1 MRADLMRSLS
11 ICLLAISFAATAADA
26 PPKLPQGV
34 GLVLGGGG
42 ARGLAHLGV
51 IAELERL
58 RIPIS
63 CIAGTSAGAL
73 VGGSYASG
81 LSVEEMER
89 EVTHAD
95 WDKLLAGVPER
106 KDRPYVRKKDDR
118 SNLLDVTLGL
128 DANGLV
134 LPRAAVS
141 TQQIETFLRKLTRDT
156 SVADFDTL
164 PIPFTALATD
174 LASGDA
180 VEFRSGDLMIA
191 MRSSMA
197 VPGVFDPIRENGRL
211 LVDGMLV
218 RNVPVQNVK
227 GRCADTVIV
236 VDVGTPLT
244 PIDEIKTLL
253 DISAQQS
260 NIFVRRNVS
269 EQLARMGPGDVLI
282 EPKLKGYSPADFA
295 LAPELIKKGREA
307 AIANEDKLAAFS
319 VSPAEYEAWK
329 RALAAR
335 LAAQPSTYDVVKVE
349 ETRFVPESHVRGIV
363 QGKQAGPMPR
373 EALLA
378 TTERLY
384 QTGDFD
390 RVSYAVRTEDGK
402 RIADVMPVE
411 RAVGPNYLRFGLDFK
426 IDSYNNAELGLL
438 ANLQMTWLNRWGAQW
453 RNNLQLGNN
462 QSLDTE
468 LFQPIALSPWFLSG
482 RLTYG
487 RDKFG
492 IYDEDGRE
500 KGEFAIYSST
510 LGAGFGYSLG
520 SLGEARLSYERSTVR
535 GESIIGPVSPVEGQ
549 RLRLAGVHGQ
559 VVIDQL
565 DNPRFPRNG
574 YYLKA
579 DLSKVRARNEADV
592 TRDATLGSF
601 TGEIVGTLLR
611 NTGRLTLEYAG
622 NLTDGPQSL
631 SPSGLGGFLK
641 LSGYQ
646 DQEFVGARTMFGRL
660 MVYRQ
665 LAQFVPQLGTGL
677 YLGSSAEFGRVDRV
691 YLEER
696 STGLIYAGSAFVGL
710 DTLLGPLYLAYGQGE
725 GGRKAG
731 YLYLGVP
738 Y

>member
-1 MRADLMRSLS
+1 MRILPMRLLS
-11 ICLLAISFAATAADA
+11 ICLLAVSFAAAATEA
-26 PPKLPQGV
+26 PPKLPRGV

-58 RIPIS
+58 RVPIA

-89 EVTHAD
+89 EVTQAD
-95 WDKLLAGVPER
+95 WDKLLAGVPDR

-118 SNLLDVTLGL
+118 SNLVDVTLGL
-128 DANGLV
+128 NAHGVV

-156 SVADFDTL
+156 AVADFDTL

-244 PIDEIKTLL
+244 PINEIKTLL

-269 EQLARMGPGDVLI
+269 EQLAKMGPGDVLI
-282 EPKLKGYSPADFA
+282 EPKLRGYSPADFA
-295 LAPELIKKGREA
+295 LAPELIQKGREA
-307 AIANEDKLAAFS
+307 AIENAEKLAAFS
-319 VSPAEYEAWK
+319 VSPAEYDAWK

-335 LAAQPSTYDVVKVE
+335 LAAQPNTYDVVKVE
-349 ETRFVPESHVRGIV
+349 ETRFVPESHVREVV
-363 QGKQAGPMPR
+363 QGKEAGPISR
-373 EALLA
+373 EALQA
-378 TTERLY
+378 SAERLY

-390 RVSYAVRTEDGK
+390 RISYAVRTEDGK

-426 IDSYNNAELGLL
+426 LDSYNNAELGLL

-453 RNNLQLGNN
+453 RNNLQMGNN
-462 QSLDTE
+462 QSFDTE
-468 LFQPIALSPWFLSG
+468 AFQPIALSPWFLSG
-482 RLTYG
+482 RFTYV

-492 IYDEDGRE
+492 IYDPDGRE
-500 KGEFAIYSST
+500 KGEFAIFNST

-520 SLGEARLSYERSTVR
+520 SIGEARLSYERSNVH
-535 GESIIGPVSPVEGQ
+535 GESLVGPVSPVEG
-549 RLRLAGVHGQ
+549 RRVKLRGLHGQ
-559 VVIDQL
+559 LVIDQL
-565 DNPRFPRNG
+565 DNPRFPRSG

-579 DLSKVRARNEADV
+579 DASNIQAKNEDELYRNV
-592 TRDATLGSF
+592 ILGGF
-601 TGEIVGTLLR
+601 TGELAGTLVR
-611 NTGRLTLEYAG
+611 NTGRLTLQYAG
-622 NLTDGPQSL
+622 ALTDGPQSL
-631 SPSGLGGFLK
+631 SPRGLGGFLR

-646 DQEFVGARTMFGRL
+646 DQEFVGARSAFGRL

-665 LAQFVPQLGTGL
+665 LAQFMPQLGTGF
-677 YLGSSAEFGRVDRV
+677 YLGGSAEVGRVDRV
-691 YLEER
+691 YLDDR
-696 STGLIYAGSAFVGL
+696 STGVLFAGSAFVGL
-710 DTLLGPLYLAYGQGE
+710 DTVLGPLYLAYGQGE